1 MSNVLALPVLVPMLG
16 AALALLAGR
25 RPRLQR
31 ALSVAALG
39 TVVVVAAFLVYLTE
53 TDGIQ
58 TLWVAAWPDSAG
70 IVLVADRLS
79 SLMLLVASIVTLA
92 VLVFSTGQD
101 QEEVRQETPVSIFH
115 PTLLLLSAG
124 VSDAFLAG
132 DLFNLY
138 VGFEILLFAS
148 YVLLTMG
155 ATRPRIRA
163 GAIYVVVNLVSS
175 ALFLILLS
183 VVYTAT
189 GTVNMAEL
197 AQRVPQLPDD
207 MQLMIQAL
215 MLTVFGIKAAVFPLS
230 AWLPD
235 SYPTAP
241 APVTAVFAGLLT
253 KVGVYSM
260 LRVQTLIFTER
271 PLTTIL
277 LIVGGASMMVG
288 ILGAVAQSE
297 LKRLLS
303 FTLVSHVGYMIM
315 GVALATTGSVAAAI
329 YYTAHHITIQTAL
342 FLTAGLMARVGGSTE
357 LDKVSGL
364 ASLSPRLALL
374 FGIPALNLAG
384 IPPFSGF
391 IGKIGLMRAGAQVGT
406 PLAWLL
412 VVTSVVASLL
422 TLYVMAKVWNRAFW
436 GEVRVVGAR
445 RTGTSRSSRLSAST
459 VHPEETTAQQAS
471 APVTTVTPAVRE
483 GGTPAAPA
491 VASTYV
497 AEPMPG
503 VMVGASL
510 GLIAV
515 SLALTVAA
523 GPLYEFCEHAA
534 TMLLSDGYVTTVLG
548 GR

>member
-445 RTGTSRSSRLSAST
+445 RTGTSRSVKPSAST

>member
-1 MSNVLALPVLVPMLG
+1 
-16 AALALLAGR
+16 
-25 RPRLQR
+25 
-31 ALSVAALG
+31 
-39 TVVVVAAFLVYLTE
+39 
-53 TDGIQ
+53 
-58 TLWVAAWPDSAG
+58 
-70 IVLVADRLS
+70 
-79 SLMLLVASIVTLA
+79 
-92 VLVFSTGQD
+92 
-101 QEEVRQETPVSIFH
+101 
-115 PTLLLLSAG
+115 
-124 VSDAFLAG
+124 
-132 DLFNLY
+132 
-138 VGFEILLFAS
+138 
-148 YVLLTMG
+148 
-155 ATRPRIRA
+155 
-163 GAIYVVVNLVSS
+163 
-175 ALFLILLS
+175 
-183 VVYTAT
+183 
-189 GTVNMAEL
+189 
-197 AQRVPQLPDD
+197 D

-260 LRVQTLIFTER
+260 LRVQTLLFAER

-315 GVALATTGSVAAAI
+315 GVALATTGSLAAAI

-445 RTGTSRSSRLSAST
+445 RVGSARPSKPAGTTTQPASVPTGTVTVAQEGVASPSSAAST
-459 VHPEETTAQQAS
+459 
-471 APVTTVTPAVRE
+471 
-483 GGTPAAPA
+483 AATRP
-491 VASTYV
+491 THV

-510 GLIAV
+510 GLIVV

-534 TMLLSDGYVTTVLG
+534 TMLLSDGYVTAVLG

>member
-16 AALALLAGR
+16 AALAMLAGR

-39 TVVVVAAFLVYLTE
+39 TVVLVAAFLVYLTE

-79 SLMLLVASIVTLA
+79 SLMLLVASLVTLA

-175 ALFLILLS
+175 ALFLILLA

-197 AQRVPQLPDD
+197 AQRVPQLPAD

-215 MLTVFGIKAAVFPLS
+215 
-230 AWLPD
+230 
-235 SYPTAP
+235 
-241 APVTAVFAGLLT
+241 
-253 KVGVYSM
+253 
-260 LRVQTLIFTER
+260 
-271 PLTTIL
+271 
-277 LIVGGASMMVG
+277 
-288 ILGAVAQSE
+288 
-297 LKRLLS
+297 
-303 FTLVSHVGYMIM
+303 
-315 GVALATTGSVAAAI
+315 
-329 YYTAHHITIQTAL
+329 
-342 FLTAGLMARVGGSTE
+342 
-357 LDKVSGL
+357 
-364 ASLSPRLALL
+364 
-374 FGIPALNLAG
+374 
-384 IPPFSGF
+384 
-391 IGKIGLMRAGAQVGT
+391 
-406 PLAWLL
+406 
-412 VVTSVVASLL
+412 
-422 TLYVMAKVWNRAFW
+422 
-436 GEVRVVGAR
+436 
-445 RTGTSRSSRLSAST
+445 
-459 VHPEETTAQQAS
+459 
-471 APVTTVTPAVRE
+471 
-483 GGTPAAPA
+483 
-491 VASTYV
+491 
-497 AEPMPG
+497 
-503 VMVGASL
+503 
-510 GLIAV
+510 
-515 SLALTVAA
+515 
-523 GPLYEFCEHAA
+523 
-534 TMLLSDGYVTTVLG
+534 
-548 GR
+548 

>member
-1 MSNVLALPVLVPMLG
+1 MSNVLTLPVLVPMLG
-16 AALALLAGR
+16 AALAMLAGR

-39 TVVVVAAFLVYLTE
+39 TVVLVAAFLVYLTE

-79 SLMLLVASIVTLA
+79 SIMLLVASLVTLA

-175 ALFLILLS
+175 ALFLILLA

-197 AQRVPQLPDD
+197 AQRVPQLPAD

-260 LRVQTLIFTER
+260 LRVQTLLFAER

-315 GVALATTGSVAAAI
+315 GVALATTGSLAAAI

-445 RTGTSRSSRLSAST
+445 RVGSARPSKPAGTTTQPASVPTGTVTVAQEGVVSPSSATST
-459 VHPEETTAQQAS
+459 
-471 APVTTVTPAVRE
+471 
-483 GGTPAAPA
+483 AATRP
-491 VASTYV
+491 THV

-510 GLIAV
+510 GLIVV

-534 TMLLSDGYVTTVLG
+534 TMLLSDGYVTAVLG

>member
-16 AALALLAGR
+16 AALAMLAGR

-39 TVVVVAAFLVYLTE
+39 TVVLVAAFLVYLTE

-79 SLMLLVASIVTLA
+79 SLMLLVASLVTLA

-175 ALFLILLS
+175 ALFLILLA
-183 VVYTAT
+183 VVYTAA

-197 AQRVPQLPDD
+197 AQRVPQLPAD

-260 LRVQTLIFTER
+260 LRVQTLLFAER

-315 GVALATTGSVAAAI
+315 GVALATTGSLAAAI

-445 RTGTSRSSRLSAST
+445 RVGSARPSKPAGTTTQPASVPTGTVTVAQEGTASPSSAAST
-459 VHPEETTAQQAS
+459 
-471 APVTTVTPAVRE
+471 
-483 GGTPAAPA
+483 AATRP
-491 VASTYV
+491 THV

-510 GLIAV
+510 GLIVV

-534 TMLLSDGYVTTVLG
+534 TMLLSDGYVTAVLG

>member
-1 MSNVLALPVLVPMLG
+1 MLG
-16 AALALLAGR
+16 AALAMLAGR

-39 TVVVVAAFLVYLTE
+39 TVVLVAAFLVYLTE

-79 SLMLLVASIVTLA
+79 SLMLLVASLVTLA

-175 ALFLILLS
+175 ALFLILLA
-183 VVYTAT
+183 VVYTAA

-197 AQRVPQLPDD
+197 AQRVPQLPAD

-260 LRVQTLIFTER
+260 LRVQTLLFAER

-315 GVALATTGSVAAAI
+315 GVALATTGSLAAAI

-445 RTGTSRSSRLSAST
+445 RVGSARPSKPAGTTTQPASVPTGTVTVAQEGTASPSSAAST
-459 VHPEETTAQQAS
+459 
-471 APVTTVTPAVRE
+471 
-483 GGTPAAPA
+483 AATRP
-491 VASTYV
+491 THV

-510 GLIAV
+510 GLIVV

-534 TMLLSDGYVTTVLG
+534 TMLLSDGYVTAVLG

>member
-16 AALALLAGR
+16 AALAMLAGR

-39 TVVVVAAFLVYLTE
+39 TVVLVASFLVYLTE

-79 SLMLLVASIVTLA
+79 SLMLLVASLVTLA
-92 VLVFSTGQD
+92 VLVFSAGQD

-175 ALFLILLS
+175 ALFLILLA

-197 AQRVPQLPDD
+197 AQRVPELPAD

-260 LRVQTLIFTER
+260 LRVQTLLFAER

-315 GVALATTGSVAAAI
+315 GVALATTGSLAAAI

-391 IGKIGLMRAGAQVGT
+391 IGKIGLMRAGAEVGT

-445 RTGTSRSSRLSAST
+445 RAGTARPARPAG
-459 VHPEETTAQQAS
+459 TTAQPASVPAGTAATVAQEGGASPSPGAS
-471 APVTTVTPAVRE
+471 AA
-483 GGTPAAPA
+483 GTRPTRA
-491 VASTYV
+491 
-497 AEPMPG
+497 AEPMPA

-510 GLIAV
+510 GLIVV

-534 TMLLSDGYVTTVLG
+534 TMLLSDGYVTAVLG

>member
-16 AALALLAGR
+16 AALAMLAGR

-39 TVVVVAAFLVYLTE
+39 TVVLVAAFLVYLTE

-79 SLMLLVASIVTLA
+79 SLMLLVASLVTLA

-175 ALFLILLS
+175 ALFLILLA

-197 AQRVPQLPDD
+197 AQRVPQLPAD

-260 LRVQTLIFTER
+260 LRVQTLLFAER

-315 GVALATTGSVAAAI
+315 GVALATTGSLAAAI

-445 RTGTSRSSRLSAST
+445 RVGSARPSKPAGTTTQPASVPTGTVTVAQEGVASPSSAAST
-459 VHPEETTAQQAS
+459 
-471 APVTTVTPAVRE
+471 
-483 GGTPAAPA
+483 AATRP
-491 VASTYV
+491 THV

-510 GLIAV
+510 GLIVV

-534 TMLLSDGYVTTVLG
+534 MMLLSDGYVTAVLG